1 METHGMMKIFHF
13 EGNKVEIKQQES
25 QVIRQCLHN
34 FHMAYIVCCVL
45 EEGTYPLIGL
55 SRVPVNCQGEL
66 DKLLG
71 GGGGGE
77 V

>member
-1 METHGMMKIFHF
+1 MMKIFHF

-45 EEGTYPLIGL
+45 EEGTYLLIGL
-55 SRVPVNCQGEL
+55 SPLR
-66 DKLLG
+66 
-71 GGGGGE
+71 
-77 V
+77 

>member
-1 METHGMMKIFHF
+1 METQSTMKIFHF

-45 EEGTYPLIGL
+45 EEGTYLLIGL
-55 SRVPVNCQGEL
+55 SPLRRINEYQWTVKGN
-66 DKLLG
+66 
-71 GGGGGE
+71 
-77 V
+77 

>member
-55 SRVPVNCQGEL
+55 FPLRRINEYQ
-66 DKLLG
+66 
-71 GGGGGE
+71 
-77 V
+77 

>member
-1 METHGMMKIFHF
+1 MMKIFHF

-25 QVIRQCLHN
+25 QVTRQCLHN

-55 SRVPVNCQGEL
+55 SPLR
-66 DKLLG
+66 
-71 GGGGGE
+71 
-77 V
+77 